1 MKYFFKMCCARTMLC
16 VAVAALAGCG
26 GGGADPAPTTPVAN
40 SCDVSVQKTWLR
52 DTMRQTY
59 FWSGVAPDLAPL
71 AEQSLSS
78 YFSTLLFA
86 GNAQTPADRW
96 SYLADR
102 AAYEQFFEEGTTLG
116 YGVAVNALEGQLP
129 LKIRWVDPGSPAA
142 VAGLMRGDEILAING
157 VSVADVLASGNF
169 SVLSPAKVGDTLS
182 LQIAAATGS
191 RSVAVVA
198 ATYALTPVPVSRVL
212 DLPNGRR
219 VAYLMLKDFVT
230 QARSPLASAF
240 AAFSAA
246 GASELVVDLRYNG
259 GGLIS
264 VADALA
270 SLVAGQAHSG
280 KLFTALVYN
289 PLQNR
294 ADVNYWLDA
303 SSNGFSRVVILNG
316 RRTCSASELL
326 ANGLKP
332 YVQVVTL
339 GETTCGKPV
348 GFTPVDHCDSTLSAV
363 NFEALNAL
371 GEGRY
376 YNGLS
381 PTCAVAEDFA
391 GALGDPSEK
400 LLAAASQYLVSGQC
414 PATASDSGL
423 QRRALAAPQ
432 AAAARAVIEP
442 GGFVGMRAD

>member
-1 MKYFFKMCCARTMLC
+1 MTLT
-16 VAVAALAGCG
+16 ALASCG
-26 GGGADPAPTTPVAN
+26 GGGSDPAPATPVADA
-40 SCDVSVQKTWLR
+40 CDVSVQKSWLR

-59 FWSGVAPDLAPL
+59 FWSGASPDLAPL
-71 AEQSLSS
+71 AEQSLST
-78 YFSTLLFA
+78 YFSTLLFT

-142 VAGLMRGDEILAING
+142 LAGLMRGDEIQAVNG
-157 VSVADVLASGNF
+157 VAVAEVLASGNF
-169 SVLSPAKVGDTLS
+169 SVLSPAKAGDTLN
-182 LQIAAATGS
+182 LQIASATGS
-191 RSVAVVA
+191 RAVAVVA

-212 DLPNGRR
+212 DLSDGRR

-240 AAFSAA
+240 ATFSAA
-246 GASELVVDLRYNG
+246 GATELVVDLRYNG

-294 ADVNYWLDA
+294 ANVNYWLDA
-303 SSNGFSRVVILNG
+303 STTGFSRVVILNG

-363 NFEALNAL
+363 NFEAVNAQ

-376 YNGLS
+376 FNGLA
-381 PTCAVAEDFA
+381 PTCAVAEDFS
-391 GALGDPSEK
+391 GALGEPSEK

-414 PATASDSGL
+414 PATTSDAGV
-423 QRRALAAPQ
+423 QRRALAVTPAG
-432 AAAARAVIEP
+432 ATRAVVEP